1 MPSKIAYRFYPS
13 LLNTYSGFLQGKLS
27 EKELLDRI
35 NRVPIPSTEAQLR
48 GVSFEDAVL
57 KGIGEEQFATTI
69 LEKVRQRLPN
79 PILKTQAYC
88 QYQIDDVL
96 IYGYADVLGR
106 DEVVDL
112 KTTAHYEP
120 GRFQQSHQ
128 NFYLPAFYKK
138 GISQL
143 RYLITDFKEVYEE
156 IYDRKT
162 HFEVQL
168 QEIYQFKMFLHQHQE
183 MITDAKIFSG
193 KRPGGLQQSF
203 LWAGE

>member
-13 LLNTYSGFLQGKLS
+13 LLNTYSRFLQGKLS
-27 EKELLDRI
+27 EQDLLDRI
-35 NRVPIPSTEAQLR
+35 NRVKIPSTEAQLR

-57 KGIGEEQFATTI
+57 KGIGEDQFDLQI
-69 LEKVRQRLPN
+69 LQTVRQRLPK
-79 PILKTQAYC
+79 PIIKTQVYC

-96 IYGYADVLGR
+96 IYGYADVLGK

-120 GRFQQSHQ
+120 GRYKHDHQ

-138 GISQL
+138 GIRQL

-156 IYDRKT
+156 VYDRKT
-162 HFEVQL
+162 HFEAQL
-168 QEIYQFKMFLHQHQE
+168 KELYQFKLFLQEHQSL
-183 MITDAKIFSG
+183 ITDAKIFSG
-193 KRPGGLQQSF
+193 KRPSGIQQTI